1 MKLDFREIIQESAK
15 IKLSMLE
22 ECIGDIE
29 SAAKMM
35 LDAIRN
41 GKKILW
47 CGNGG
52 SAAISNHYVVII

>member
-15 IKLSMLE
+15 IKLRMHE

-35 LDAIRN
+35 IDAIRN
-41 GKKILW
+41 
-47 CGNGG
+47 
-52 SAAISNHYVVII
+52 S

>member
-22 ECIGDIE
+22 QCLVDIE

-41 GKKILW
+41 GKKYFGVEMVDLLQMLSIWRL
-47 CGNGG
+47 N
-52 SAAISNHYVVII
+52 